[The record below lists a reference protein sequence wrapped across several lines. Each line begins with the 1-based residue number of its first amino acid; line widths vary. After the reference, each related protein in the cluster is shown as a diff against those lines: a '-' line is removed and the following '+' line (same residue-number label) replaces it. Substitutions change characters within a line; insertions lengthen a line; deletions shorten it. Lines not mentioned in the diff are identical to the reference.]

1 MKLFSLRWPPA
12 GDCRELYY
20 RVTPG
25 GDGAACSAN
34 GLMLRKG
41 VVLSFDTYFNCFS
54 YPKYREY
61 TRVHEAA
68 VVLCVKGRAALR
80 LMALR
85 RRGCRTVREVL
96 DAREVDTTE
105 IKAIPLHYDF
115 DNDETEGFY
124 YPEITALDDEVYVT
138 GGWYEYHGKS
148 NHVKIAVVICT
159 YKREFF
165 LNRNLETAERDMF
178 SKDTREPAAPG
189 AAVHKLF
196 TFFVIDNGGTVPAG
210 RGDGKHILI
219 IPNKNHGGSG
229 GFTRGII
236 EARSR
241 KGEFTHFLLMDD
253 DIVFDAETLIKTAR
267 FLQVVRDGHQY
278 LSVGGAMLRLDVPYL
293 LYEAGG
299 IWNGL
304 YIKHRGHG
312 LDLREQDAVL
322 KNEGTAQ
329 QVNYQAWWYI
339 CMSFATVDTY
349 GLPLPLFVAL
359 DDIEYGLR
367 TRRELVLMNG
377 IGVWHE
383 PFERKTHR
391 LLPWYYTSRNQ
402 LIVNTLYYPHVALA
416 YGCLKLGYLLIRG
429 YCRGGHVA
437 IALILRAYEDFLK
450 GIDFLRDTDPEALHE
465 TLAGV
470 VKQYEQQAP
479 RYPLSTIFTLG
490 IKMLYQHPRAARSF
504 RERIHE
510 ITDDSFWY
518 TRLGMQ

>member
-12 GDCRELYY
+12 GGCRELYY
-20 RVTPG
+20 RLSPG
-25 GDGAACSAN
+25 GEGAAFSAN
-34 GLMLRKG
+34 GLILRKG
-41 VVLSFDTYFNCFS
+41 AVLSFDTYFNCFS

-68 VVLCVKGRAALR
+68 VVLCVKGRAALC

-85 RRGCRTVREVL
+85 RRGRRTVREVL

-105 IKAIPLHYDF
+105 IKAIPLKYDF
-115 DNDETEGFY
+115 GNDATEGFY
-124 YPEITALDDEVYVT
+124 YPEITALDGEVYVQ
-138 GGWYEYHGKS
+138 GGWYDYNGQS

-178 SKDTREPAAPG
+178 TKDTPEPAA
-189 AAVHKLF
+189 HKLF

-210 RGDGKHILI
+210 RGDGNHILI
-219 IPNKNHGGSG
+219 VPNKNHGGSG
-229 GFTRGII
+229 GFTRGIL
-236 EARSR
+236 EARAR
-241 KGEFTHFLLMDD
+241 NGEFTHFLLMDD

-267 FLQVVRDGHQY
+267 FLQVVPEGHQY
-278 LSVGGAMLRLDVPYL
+278 LSVGGAMLRLDVPYI

-304 YIKHRGHG
+304 HIKHRGRG

-322 KNEGTAQ
+322 KNERKAKR
-329 QVNYQAWWYI
+329 VNYQAWWYM
-339 CMSFATVDTY
+339 CMPFAAVDTY
-349 GLPLPLFVAL
+349 GLPLPLFVNS

-367 TRRELVLMNG
+367 TRGELVLMNG

-383 PFERKTHR
+383 PFERKAHR

-402 LIVNTLYYPHVALA
+402 LIVNTLYYPHLALA

-429 YCRGGHVA
+429 YCRGGQVA

-450 GIDFLRDTDPEALHE
+450 GIDFLRDTDSEALND

-470 VKQYEQQAP
+470 VGRYEQQAP
-479 RYPLSTIFTLG
+479 RYLLSAIFTIG
-490 IKMLYQHPRAARSF
+490 IKMVCQYPRAARSF

-518 TRLGMQ
+518 TRLGM